1 MIFRLF
7 FSVFEISN
15 SGFALLLVNLSSFDR
30 IRFTIIHDKFH
41 YDSELVYSPGVER
54 FMKSL
59 YEVNSNTYLAIKIR
73 KMYQNYKGVPRKS
86 ELFGHLLTHIRL

>member
-41 YDSELVYSPGVER
+41 YDSELVYSPRVER
-54 FMKSL
+54 FMKSF
-59 YEVNSNTYLAIKIR
+59 NSKNYHAIKIR
-73 KMYQNYKGVPRKS
+73 KMYENYKGVPRKS